1 MMNAYSNTGVPPRS
15 KVQITVK
22 PIGRQIVFDLAY
34 AGVGV
39 AYNGKKT
46 DQQREADVRSWFED
60 FVRRHKAELD
70 AVLRPTGF
78 MLGSICEDINAPL
91 DDLMR
96 RYPGVYQVCTDPI
109 LTVAILGRVSGLIYV
124 PRRELR
130 LTEDSFFD
138 TIGFPAKYF
147 PQYCG
152 GRGATALPGDGRA
165 RTPCAPKG
173 GDQ

>member
-1 MMNAYSNTGVPPRS
+1 MDAYCNMSAPPLS
-15 KVQITVK
+15 KAQITVK

-46 DQQREADVRSWFED
+46 DQQREADVQSWFED

-70 AVLRPTGF
+70 AVPRPIGF

-96 RYPGVYQVCTDPI
+96 RHPGVYQVCSDPI

-130 LTEDSFFD
+130 LTENSLFD
-138 TIGFPAKYF
+138 TIAFPAKYF
-147 PQYCG
+147 PHFG
-152 GRGATALPGDGRA
+152 SES
-165 RTPCAPKG
+165 
-173 GDQ
+173 

>member
-70 AVLRPTGF
+70 AVPRPTGF

-165 RTPCAPKG
+165 RTPCAPQG
-173 GDQ
+173 GAQ

>member
-173 GDQ
+173 GAQ